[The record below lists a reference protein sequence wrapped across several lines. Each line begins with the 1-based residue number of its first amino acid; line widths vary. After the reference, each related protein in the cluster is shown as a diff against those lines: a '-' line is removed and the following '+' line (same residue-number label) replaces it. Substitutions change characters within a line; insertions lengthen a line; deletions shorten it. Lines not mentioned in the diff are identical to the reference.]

1 MTPRKYGALRLAG
14 ASTGSVDWLV
24 NSPPEGACSSVPRA
38 YRRSD
43 FDVTDTV
50 QVSSPAAVREAV
62 LQLYADTWPGAPQD
76 LLAAALVDFERLFT
90 GQTPGYL
97 GVDTVY
103 HDLQHSQDVVLAMV
117 RLMAGYERSHPDGPR
132 IGAERAL
139 MGMATALFH
148 DSGYIRE
155 TSESGI
161 SNGAVFTRNHVTRSA
176 RYLAKYLPGA
186 GLGDWVP
193 VATRIVHFTGYEM
206 PIDMV
211 RVNDP
216 RDRLVGHLLGTAD
229 MLAQM
234 ADRCY
239 LEKCRDRLYAEF
251 VLGNVAVHAGADGL
265 KVLYGSG
272 LDLLRQ
278 TPQFI
283 SSTIDNR
290 LGKAFDHAYRHVE
303 PLYGG
308 DNPYMNAIR
317 QNVEYLRGLMRGSHW
332 PMLRRNPPVFTVEPN
347 AMDGVRTL
355 LLAHLKE
362 VWKSPPAR
370 INAG

>member
-1 MTPRKYGALRLAG
+1 MNAALARAGTPGDSVKSLAETPQKD
-14 ASTGSVDWLV
+14 ARHR
-24 NSPPEGACSSVPRA
+24 VPGA

-50 QVSSPAAVREAV
+50 QVSSPAAVRSAV
-62 LQLYADTWPGAPQD
+62 LQLYSDTWPGAPRAT
-76 LLAAALVDFERLFT
+76 LETALHDFERLFT

-103 HDLQHSQDVVLAMV
+103 HDLQHSQDVVLAMA
-117 RLMAGYERSHPDGPR
+117 RLMAGYEKSHADGPR
-132 IGAERAL
+132 IGAERGL
-139 MGMATALFH
+139 MGMITALFH

-155 TSESGI
+155 TNEAAI
-161 SNGAVFTRNHVTRSA
+161 PNGAVFTRNHVTRSA
-176 RYLAKYLPGA
+176 KYLAKYLPTT
-186 GLGDWVP
+186 GLGEWVP

-206 PIDMV
+206 PLDSV
-211 RVNDP
+211 RVSDS
-216 RDRLVGHLLGTAD
+216 RDCLVGHLLGTAD

-251 VLGNVAVHAGADGL
+251 VLGDVAVRVGNDGL

-278 TPQFI
+278 TPKFI
-283 SSTIDNR
+283 ASTIDHR
-290 LGKAFDHAYRHVE
+290 LGKAFNHAYRHVE
-303 PLYGG
+303 PLFGG
-308 DNPYMNAIR
+308 ENPYMNAIA
-317 QNVEYLRGLMRGSHW
+317 QNVEYLGRLTRGSRW
-332 PMLRRNPPVFTVEPN
+332 PMLRRNPPVFTVLPN

-355 LLAHLKE
+355 LLEHLKE
-362 VWKSPPAR
+362 ILNSPPAQ
-370 INAG
+370 INAN

>member
-1 MTPRKYGALRLAG
+1 
-14 ASTGSVDWLV
+14 
-24 NSPPEGACSSVPRA
+24 
-38 YRRSD
+38 
-43 FDVTDTV
+43 
-50 QVSSPAAVREAV
+50 VSSPPAVREAV
-62 LQLYADTWPGAPQD
+62 LELYADTWPGAPRD
-76 LLAAALVDFERLFT
+76 TLEAALGDFESLFT

-103 HDLQHSQDVVLAMV
+103 HDLQHSQDVVLTMA
-117 RLMAGYERSHPDGPR
+117 RLLAGYERSGEGPR
-132 IGAERAL
+132 LGAERAL
-139 MGMATALFH
+139 VALVIALFH

-155 TSESGI
+155 LNEAAIT
-161 SNGAVFTRNHVTRSA
+161 NGAVFTRNHVTRSA
-176 RYLAKYLPGA
+176 RYLAKYLPNA

-193 VATRIVHFTGYEM
+193 VATRIVHFTGYEV
-206 PIDMV
+206 PLDLL
-211 RVNDP
+211 RVADP
-216 RDRLVGHLLGTAD
+216 RDRLAGQLLGTAD

-251 VLGNVAVHAGADGL
+251 VLGDVAVHAGREGV

-278 TPQFI
+278 TPKFV
-283 SSTIDNR
+283 SYTIENR
-290 LGKAFDHAYRHVE
+290 LGTAFGHAYRHIE

-317 QNVEYLRGLMRGSHW
+317 QNVQFLAQLTRSSRW
-332 PMLRRNPPVFTVEPN
+332 PMLRRNPPVFTVADN

-355 LLAHLKE
+355 LVRHLKD
-362 VWKSPPAR
+362 VYGAPGAAVSAP
-370 INAG
+370 

>member
-1 MTPRKYGALRLAG
+1 MTR
-14 ASTGSVDWLV
+14 T
-24 NSPPEGACSSVPRA
+24 

-50 QVSSPAAVREAV
+50 QVSSPPAVRAAVLE
-62 LQLYADTWPGAPQD
+62 LYADTWPGAP
-76 LLAAALVDFERLFT
+76 LATLESALTDFERLFT

-103 HDLQHSQDVVLAMV
+103 HDLQHSQDVVLATA
-117 RLMAGYERSHPDGPR
+117 RLMAGYEKSHQDGAR

-139 MGMATALFH
+139 MGLVSALFH

-155 TSESGI
+155 NAERDI
-161 SNGAVFTRNHVTRSA
+161 PNGAVFTRQHVTRSA
-176 RYLAKYLPGA
+176 RYLARYLPTI
-186 GLGDWVP
+186 GLSGWVP

-206 PIDMV
+206 PLDLI
-211 RVNDP
+211 RIADP

-251 VLGNVAVHAGADGL
+251 VLGNVAAHKDAAGVR
-265 KVLYGSG
+265 VLYGSG

-278 TPQFI
+278 TPQFVAT
-283 SSTIDNR
+283 TIEKR
-290 LGKAFDHAYRHVE
+290 LGGTFGHAYRYIE

-308 DNPYMNAIR
+308 NNPYMNAIN
-317 QNVEYLRGLMRGSHW
+317 QNVDYLRGLARSSRW
-332 PMLRRNPPVFTVEPN
+332 PMLRRNPPVFTVDPN
-347 AMDGVRTL
+347 AMQGVRSL
-355 LLAHLKE
+355 LVAHLKS
-362 VWKSPPAR
+362 VWAAPVPVTAS
-370 INAG
+370 

>member
-1 MTPRKYGALRLAG
+1 VARP
-14 ASTGSVDWLV
+14 
-24 NSPPEGACSSVPRA
+24 

-50 QVSSPAAVREAV
+50 QVSSPPAVRAAV
-62 LQLYADTWPGAPQD
+62 LKLYSDAWPGAP
-76 LLAAALVDFERLFT
+76 LATLETALADFERLFT

-103 HDLQHSQDVVLAMV
+103 HDLQHSQDVVLAMA
-117 RLMAGYERSHPDGPR
+117 RLMAGYEKSHPDGPR

-139 MGMATALFH
+139 MGLVTALFH
-148 DSGYIRE
+148 DSGYIRGVAE
-155 TSESGI
+155 KEI
-161 SNGAVFTRNHVTRSA
+161 SNGAVFTRQHVTRSA
-176 RYLAKYLPGA
+176 RHLARYLPTI
-186 GLGDWVP
+186 GLADWVP

-206 PIDMV
+206 PLDLI
-211 RVNDP
+211 RVADP

-251 VLGNVAVHAGADGL
+251 VLGDVAAHKGAGGV

-278 TPQFI
+278 TPKFVEA
-283 SSTIDNR
+283 TINNR
-290 LGKAFDHAYRHVE
+290 LGGTFGHAYRHVE
-303 PLYGG
+303 SLYGG
-308 DNPYMNAIR
+308 SNPYMDAIR
-317 QNVEYLRGLMRGSHW
+317 QNVEYLRELARSSRW
-332 PMLRRNPPVFTVEPN
+332 PMLRRNPPVFTVERD
-347 AMDGVRTL
+347 AMQSVRSL
-355 LLAHLKE
+355 LVLHLKE
-362 VWKSPPAR
+362 VWGAQAPV
-370 INAG
+370 NAG

>member
-1 MTPRKYGALRLAG
+1 MARP
-14 ASTGSVDWLV
+14 
-24 NSPPEGACSSVPRA
+24 

-50 QVSSPAAVREAV
+50 QVSSPPAVREAV
-62 LQLYADTWPGAPQD
+62 LQLYADTYPGAP
-76 LLAAALVDFERLFT
+76 LATLEIALADFERLFT
-90 GQTPGYL
+90 GQMPGYL

-103 HDLQHSQDVVLAMV
+103 HDLQHSQDVVLAV
-117 RLMAGYERSHPDGPR
+117 ARLIAGYERSHPDGPH

-139 MGMATALFH
+139 MGLVTALFH

-155 TSESGI
+155 IAEKGI
-161 SNGAVFTRNHVTRSA
+161 PNGAVFTRNHVTRSA
-176 RYLAKYLPGA
+176 KYIAKYLPSA

-206 PIDMV
+206 PLDLI
-211 RVNDP
+211 RVGDA

-251 VLGNVAVHAGADGL
+251 VLGDVAAHKEVGGV

-278 TPQFI
+278 TPQFVAT
-283 SSTIDNR
+283 TIDNR
-290 LGKAFDHAYRHVE
+290 LGTTFGHAYRHVE

-308 DNPYMNAIR
+308 VNPYMEAIR
-317 QNVEYLRGLMRGSHW
+317 QNVEYLRGLARNSRW
-332 PMLRRNPPVFTVEPN
+332 PMLRRNPPVFTVEQN
-347 AMDGVRTL
+347 AMQGVRTL
-355 LLAHLKE
+355 LVQHLKE
-362 VWKSPPAR
+362 VWGTLAPV
-370 INAG
+370 NAG

>member
-1 MTPRKYGALRLAG
+1 MPR
-14 ASTGSVDWLV
+14 
-24 NSPPEGACSSVPRA
+24 P

-43 FDVTDTV
+43 YDVTDTV
-50 QVSSPAAVREAV
+50 QVSSPPAVRQAV
-62 LQLYADTWPGAPQD
+62 LDLYSRTWPGAPLD
-76 LLAAALVDFERLFT
+76 TLTRALTDFERLFT
-90 GQTPGYL
+90 GQEPGYL

-117 RLMAGYERSHPDGPR
+117 RLMAGYEQDPDGAR
-132 IGAERAL
+132 IGPERAL
-139 MGMATALFH
+139 MGMVTALFH

-155 TSESGI
+155 TGEAAI
-161 SNGAVFTRNHVTRSA
+161 PNGAVFTRNHVTRSA
-176 RYLAKYLPGA
+176 RYLAKYMPGA
-186 GLGDWVP
+186 GLGQWVP

-206 PIDMV
+206 PLDSI
-211 RVNDP
+211 RVADS

-251 VLGNVAVHAGADGL
+251 VLGDVAVHAGSEGT

-278 TPQFI
+278 TPKFI
-283 SSTIDNR
+283 SSTIENR
-290 LGKAFDHAYRHVE
+290 LGRAFNHAYRYVQ

-317 QNVEYLRGLMRGSHW
+317 KNVEYLQTLMRGSRW
-332 PMLRRNPPVFTVEPN
+332 PLLRRNPPVFTVERNPM
-347 AMDGVRTL
+347 AGMRAL
-355 LLAHLKE
+355 LVEHLKE
-362 VWKSPPAR
+362 VWG
-370 INAG
+370 AGSTPSGAN

>member
-1 MTPRKYGALRLAG
+1 VARP
-14 ASTGSVDWLV
+14 
-24 NSPPEGACSSVPRA
+24 

-50 QVSSPAAVREAV
+50 QVSSPPAVRTAV
-62 LQLYADTWPGAPQD
+62 LQLYSDTWPGAP
-76 LLAAALVDFERLFT
+76 LTTLETALADFERLFT

-103 HDLQHSQDVVLAMV
+103 HDLQHSQDMVLTMA
-117 RLMAGYERSHPDGPR
+117 RLMAGYEKSHADGPH

-139 MGMATALFH
+139 MGMVTALFH

-155 TSESGI
+155 TGEKNI
-161 SNGAVFTRNHVTRSA
+161 ANGAVFTRQHVTRSA
-176 RYLAKYLPGA
+176 RHLGRYLPTI
-186 GLGDWVP
+186 GLADWVP
-193 VATRIVHFTGYEM
+193 VSTRIVHFTGYEM
-206 PIDMV
+206 PLDLI
-211 RVNDP
+211 RVGDP

-251 VLGNVAVHAGADGL
+251 VLGDVAAHRSAAGV

-278 TPQFI
+278 TPQFVET
-283 SSTIDNR
+283 TIDNR
-290 LGKAFDHAYRHVE
+290 LGGTFGHAYRHVE
-303 PLYGG
+303 PLFGG
-308 DNPYMNAIR
+308 ANPYMDAIR
-317 QNVEYLRGLMRGSHW
+317 QNVGYLRGLARSSRW
-332 PMLRRNPPVFTVEPN
+332 PMLRRNPPVFTVEQN
-347 AMDGVRTL
+347 AMQGVRAL
-355 LLAHLKE
+355 LVRHLKE
-362 VWKSPPAR
+362 VWAVPAPV
-370 INAG
+370 NAG

>member
-1 MTPRKYGALRLAG
+1 
-14 ASTGSVDWLV
+14 
-24 NSPPEGACSSVPRA
+24 VPRPC
-38 YRRSD
+38 RRSD

-62 LQLYADTWPGAPQD
+62 LELYSGTWPGAPTAP
-76 LLAAALVDFERLFT
+76 LEAALRDFERLFT
-90 GQTPGYL
+90 GNAPGYL

-103 HDLQHSQDVVLAMV
+103 HDLQHSQDVVLTMA
-117 RLMAGYERSHPDGPR
+117 RLLAGYERSHADGPR
-132 IGAERAL
+132 LGAERGLVAL
-139 MGMATALFH
+139 VAALFH
-148 DSGYIRE
+148 DAGYIRE
-155 TSESGI
+155 TGEAGV

-176 RYLAKYLPGA
+176 RFIAKYLPGA
-186 GLGDWVP
+186 GLAPWVP
-193 VATRIVHFTGYEM
+193 VATRIVHFTGYEV
-206 PIDMV
+206 PLDV
-211 RVNDP
+211 LRVADP
-216 RDRLVGHLLGTAD
+216 RDRRVGHLLGTAD

-251 VLGNVAVHAGADGL
+251 VLGDVAVHAGAQGV

-278 TPQFI
+278 TPKFI
-283 SSTIDNR
+283 ASTIENR
-290 LGKAFDHAYRHVE
+290 LGTAFGHAYRYVE

-317 QNVEYLRGLMRGSHW
+317 QNVQYLKELTRGSRW
-332 PMLRRNPPVFTVEPN
+332 PMLRRNPPVFTVESN

-355 LLAHLKE
+355 LLRHLKD
-362 VWKSPPAR
+362 VFGAPDPAR
-370 INAG
+370 AT